1 MERKVR
7 LMEFREQVQS
17 FVFDSVTHLDT
28 VPRGASAFCASHSGA
43 YAAAL
48 VVKAG
53 LGGVI
58 LNDAGV
64 GLGQAGIAGLQLLQ
78 ECCVPGATIGHRTA
92 RIGDGPDGLRR
103 GRISYVNALAAD
115 LGVEP
120 GMSCAAALRLLSSK
134 VREPAS
140 TPKPMQE
147 TRLEVTPEKTAAI
160 RVFALDSNALVAPGD
175 AGHIVLTGSHGGV
188 LGNAPGRP
196 VKANVW
202 AAVYNDADRGAD
214 DAGISRLPPLDAMG
228 IAGACVSAWTAH
240 IGNGM
245 STYEQGVISAINE
258 TARRR
263 GARLG
268 SSTREFVYAM
278 IEAHSKERQ

>member
-1 MERKVR
+1 
-7 LMEFREQVQS
+7 
-17 FVFDSVTHLDT
+17 
-28 VPRGASAFCASHSGA
+28 
-43 YAAAL
+43 
-48 VVKAG
+48 VKAG

-78 ECCVPGATIGHRTA
+78 ECGVPGATIGHRTA
-92 RIGDGPDGLRR
+92 RIGNGPDGFRR
-103 GRISYVNALAAD
+103 GLITYVNALASD

-120 GMSCAAALRLLSSK
+120 GMPCEAALRLLSRE

-140 TPKPMQE
+140 MPAPIQEARVEIMPAKP
-147 TRLEVTPEKTAAI
+147 AAL
-160 RVFALDSNALVAPGD
+160 RVFALDSNALVAPDD

-188 LGNAPGRP
+188 LGNAPGKP
-196 VKANVW
+196 VKASVW

-228 IAGACVSAWTAH
+228 IAGACVSAWTAR
-240 IGNGM
+240 IGDGM

-258 TARRR
+258 TARER

-268 SSTREFVYAM
+268 SSAREFVHAM
-278 IEAHSKERQ
+278 IEAHSKESP